1 MKRTFDLTNCEDA
14 YDVLKEVLGAYGLE
28 PKESL
33 DFDYG
38 FEEVYMESKLWWQIG
53 SYDYDPKTKKE
64 FYVLNPAFTG
74 LDIFHAQEEDG
85 VVLLQNVTDITGGV
99 GFQCS
104 TPYSWTVY
112 NDWEELDSIDPYS
125 IPSVSFSHKGLTNW
139 KSHMKDENTPITIIK
154 LSYDSELVIIG

>member
-33 DFDYG
+33 DFDYD

-53 SYDYDPKTKKE
+53 SYDYDPKTKQE
-64 FYVLNPAFTG
+64 FYVLNPAFKG
-74 LDIFHAQEEDG
+74 LDIFYAREEDG
-85 VVLLQNVTDITGGV
+85 RVILRNVTDITGIADSQYPTLHG
-99 GFQCS
+99 
-104 TPYSWTVY
+104 WTVY
-112 NDWEELDSIDPYS
+112 DDWEDMDIIDPDSIPK
-125 IPSVSFSHKGLTNW
+125 ISVSHRGLTDW
-139 KSHMKDENTPITIIK
+139 SSHRKDENTPITIIN

>member
-33 DFDYG
+33 DFDYD

-85 VVLLQNVTDITGGV
+85 VVRLQNVTDITG
-99 GFQCS
+99 
-104 TPYSWTVY
+104 
-112 NDWEELDSIDPYS
+112 EEMDSIDPYS

-139 KSHMKDENTPITIIK
+139 KSHMEDENTPITIIK